1 MSNEEN
7 DYLDG
12 LSAVAGD
19 GDGDVDGD
27 GDGDGDGN
35 ADDDGGVA
43 AANGEPVLGGK
54 TMPQISS
61 NSQLEGNVS
70 PTFTQTTTQFDDNDN
85 RISNNT
91 RSSSQLGQSN
101 NRNHNQ
107 HLDSNRNS
115 PTKSP
120 TRGAGNS
127 TSFQIQPQ
135 NAHYDDDDDDLAAGD
150 LHSNSTAA
158 AAATVAP
165 VGGAAGRAVGGGS
178 AQLPDYWQQRNGAA
192 GTGASG
198 GASGLS
204 GVQSGHQSRALSPSY
219 LDNMSETSE
228 QPPVVPLV
236 RSKSRPEISSAAAS
250 RYSNLS
256 YWKARRVVFYRN
268 GDPFFPGVELR
279 YRPGRDVT
287 SLDNLL
293 DKISP
298 KMDLPRG
305 ARYVF
310 SMDGDRKYH
319 LDELEDGA
327 FYVVSS
333 FKAFKD
339 KAQSSPSWRATPPV
353 MESASA
359 EAQQAEKRAGKT
371 KTLVK
376 ANRKPFMYISPRR
389 LLVEEATACI
399 ARSW

>member
-12 LSAVAGD
+12 PGAVSVAGAGAGAGAGPGAGASAGH
-19 GDGDVDGD
+19 GDG
-27 GDGDGDGN
+27 
-35 ADDDGGVA
+35 DDDGGGLA
-43 AANGEPVLGGK
+43 AVNGEPVLGGQ

-85 RISNNT
+85 HINNNHN
-91 RSSSQLGQSN
+91 SSTARLGQSN
-101 NRNHNQ
+101 SHSHNH
-107 HLDSNRNS
+107 DSNCNS

-120 TRGAGNS
+120 TNRRAGS
-127 TSFQIQPQ
+127 SASFQIQHH
-135 NAHYDDDDDDLAAGD
+135 NAHYDDEDDDLATGD
-150 LHSNSTAA
+150 LHANSAA
-158 AAATVAP
+158 AAAAVA
-165 VGGAAGRAVGGGS
+165 GGAAVRSAGGGS
-178 AQLPDYWQQRNGAA
+178 SHVPDYWQQRNGGA
-192 GTGASG
+192 GPGVGAG
-198 GASGLS
+198 
-204 GVQSGHQSRALSPSY
+204 GVQSGHQSRTLSPSY
-219 LDNMSETSE
+219 LENMSENSE

-333 FKAFKD
+333 FKAFKV
-339 KAQSSPSWRATPPV
+339 SFFFFYFIITCIG
-353 MESASA
+353 SACFV
-359 EAQQAEKRAGKT
+359 
-371 KTLVK
+371 L
-376 ANRKPFMYISPRR
+376 I
-389 LLVEEATACI
+389 
-399 ARSW
+399 

>member
-7 DYLDG
+7 EYLDG
-12 LSAVAGD
+12 MSAAAG
-19 GDGDVDGD
+19 GEE
-27 GDGDGDGN
+27 
-35 ADDDGGVA
+35 DGGGA
-43 AANGEPVLGGK
+43 AATDGELGPGGE

-70 PTFTQTTTQFDDNDN
+70 PTQFDDNHDN
-85 RISNNT
+85 QVNNNASGT
-91 RSSSQLGQSN
+91 AHLGQSN
-101 NRNHNQ
+101 NHNI
-107 HLDSNRNS
+107 DSNSNRNS

-120 TRGAGNS
+120 PTPRGNGNGNS
-127 TSFQIQPQ
+127 SFQIQPQ
-135 NAHYDDDDDDLAAGD
+135 SQSAQYDDDEDDLAPTGD
-150 LHSNSTAA
+150 LQAKN
-158 AAATVAP
+158 
-165 VGGAAGRAVGGGS
+165 GAAGRS
-178 AQLPDYWQQRNGAA
+178 AQLPDYWQQRNGGAAPAA
-192 GTGASG
+192 GA
-198 GASGLS
+198 S
-204 GVQSGHQSRALSPSY
+204 GVQSGHQSRALSPSPY
-219 LDNMSETSE
+219 LDNMSENSE

-333 FKAFKD
+333 FKAFKV
-339 KAQSSPSWRATPPV
+339 S
-353 MESASA
+353 
-359 EAQQAEKRAGKT
+359 
-371 KTLVK
+371 
-376 ANRKPFMYISPRR
+376 
-389 LLVEEATACI
+389 
-399 ARSW
+399 

>member
-1 MSNEEN
+1 MSNEESE
-7 DYLDG
+7 YLDDG
-12 LSAVAGD
+12 PGAVAAGNGNGD
-19 GDGDVDGD
+19 GE
-27 GDGDGDGN
+27 
-35 ADDDGGVA
+35 DDGRA
-43 AANGEPVLGGK
+43 AAADGQLGLGGQ

-70 PTFTQTTTQFDDNDN
+70 PTFTQTTSNQFDDNHDN
-85 RISNNT
+85 QVNNNQA
-91 RSSSQLGQSN
+91 SSTAAHLGQSN
-101 NRNHNQ
+101 NHHNI
-107 HLDSNRNS
+107 DSNRNS

-120 TRGAGNS
+120 TPQRGIGNGNGNVNS
-127 TSFQIQPQ
+127 SSFQIHSQCAQ
-135 NAHYDDDDDDLAAGD
+135 YDDDDDDLAASD
-150 LHSNSTAA
+150 LHAKNASAA
-158 AAATVAP
+158 
-165 VGGAAGRAVGGGS
+165 GGASGRQAGGGGAGS
-178 AQLPDYWQQRNGAA
+178 AQFPDYWQQRNGGATPSGAA
-192 GTGASG
+192 GGAEASG
-198 GASGLS
+198 
-204 GVQSGHQSRALSPSY
+204 VRSGHQSRALSPSY

-333 FKAFKD
+333 FKAFKV
-339 KAQSSPSWRATPPV
+339 STEPICISLATP
-353 MESASA
+353 
-359 EAQQAEKRAGKT
+359 
-371 KTLVK
+371 
-376 ANRKPFMYISPRR
+376 R
-389 LLVEEATACI
+389 LLLPFLFDAF
-399 ARSW
+399 

>member
-12 LSAVAGD
+12 MSAHRNGN
-19 GDGDVDGD
+19 VDGD
-27 GDGDGDGN
+27 GDGDGEGNGDGGD
-35 ADDDGGVA
+35 DDDGGVA
-43 AANGEPVLGGK
+43 AANDEAAAVHGGK

-70 PTFTQTTTQFDDNDN
+70 PTFTQTTLAGQFDDNDN
-85 RISNNT
+85 QLNHHNSV
-91 RSSSQLGQSN
+91 SQLGHN
-101 NRNHNQ
+101 NH
-107 HLDSNRNS
+107 HPSSDSNRNS

-120 TRGAGNS
+120 TPRGAGA
-127 TSFQIQPQ
+127 FQIQPQ
-135 NAHYDDDDDDLAAGD
+135 GAHYGDDDDDDLAAGD
-150 LHSNSTAA
+150 LHPNPTAA
-158 AAATVAP
+158 
-165 VGGAAGRAVGGGS
+165 GAAGRAGGAGGGS
-178 AQLPDYWQQRNGAA
+178 AQLPDYWQQRNGGTAA
-192 GTGASG
+192 ATAITPAG
-198 GASGLS
+198 GS

-319 LDELEDGA
+319 LEELEDGA

-333 FKAFKD
+333 FKAFKV
-339 KAQSSPSWRATPPV
+339 S
-353 MESASA
+353 
-359 EAQQAEKRAGKT
+359 GF
-371 KTLVK
+371 LV
-376 ANRKPFMYISPRR
+376 
-389 LLVEEATACI
+389 C
-399 ARSW
+399 